1 MDICTVNT
9 KTVHNKVIAGK
20 RDSLMWA
27 DYVIKVKDNN
37 SLRVIKDLSSQLQ
50 RQNIDVKGS

>member
-1 MDICTVNT
+1 MNT

-20 RDSLMWA
+20 RDSLMWT

-37 SLRVIKDLSSQLQ
+37 SLRVMKDLSSQLQ
-50 RQNIDVKGS
+50 RQNIAVKCS